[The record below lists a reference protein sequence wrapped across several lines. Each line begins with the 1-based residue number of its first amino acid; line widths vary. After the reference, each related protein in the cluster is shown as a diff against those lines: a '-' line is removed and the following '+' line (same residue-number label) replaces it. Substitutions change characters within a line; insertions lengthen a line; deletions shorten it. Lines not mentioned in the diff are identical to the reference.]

1 MDNFLNYLTVIA
13 VFVLI
18 ALPSLVGVARDRRI
32 DRQIAR
38 AAAAQRS
45 SDRPGVSYEL
55 SA

>member
-1 MDNFLNYLTVIA
+1 MDTFLNYLTVIA

-18 ALPSLVGVARDRRI
+18 ALPSLVGVAHDRRI

-38 AAAAQRS
+38 AAAQRHAS
-45 SDRPGVSYEL
+45 RAEKRYEL